1 MRKISL
7 LLWVALASWET
18 QPLFCQVGSAALAS
32 SVPFESW
39 NFAGRTM
46 GGVSVGLADE
56 VPNLLAN
63 PANLATLE
71 QARIFL
77 SVNNLWKDFYIQ
89 TDFNATSTEASW
101 RQGLNLGYS
110 AASLPV
116 HLLSRNWVVAF
127 SYNGRQWGEF
137 DERYVVDAGKLLGFG
152 TRSGHV
158 RSLSAGLGMQVLS
171 NIRAGVSWTAWS
183 GENEWNHSE
192 SFVQGTDDYEA
203 QGWRSG
209 VTAELGRF
217 SLGSALAF
225 PHRVMKS
232 KTTYDLVNP
241 DGAEVTQQFNGAL
254 EVGLGY
260 RPWPQWTFGMGYSY
274 QRGHDFEIHDGQLHR
289 TVEYPALSKAS
300 AGVEYKFSFAEIRV
314 PIYAAYQVY
323 WRHEAIESSPF
334 YVRSPIF
341 EEQKFRDQLLI
352 GATVQTGSLA
362 IYLDNRLTWEK
373 FQMVGLLPP
382 WS

>member
-7 LLWVALASWET
+7 LLWVALALWEA

-32 SVPFESW
+32 VVPFESW
-39 NFAGRTM
+39 NFAGRTI

-56 VPNLLAN
+56 APNLLAN
-63 PANLATLE
+63 PANLATLDH
-71 QARIFL
+71 ARVFL
-77 SVNNLWKDFYIQ
+77 SVNNSWKDFDIQ
-89 TDFNATSTEASW
+89 MNFNTTGTGVSW
-101 RQGLNLGYS
+101 RQGLNWGYS
-110 AASLPV
+110 AASFPV
-116 HLLSRNWVVAF
+116 HLLSKNWVIAV
-127 SYNGRQWGEF
+127 SYNGRRRGEF
-137 DERYVVDAGKLLGFG
+137 DERYVAEANGLIGFG

-158 RSLSAGLGMQVLS
+158 HSFSAGLGMQVLS

-183 GENEWNHSE
+183 GESEWNNSE
-192 SFVQGTDDYEA
+192 SYVQGTDDYEA
-203 QGWRSG
+203 QGWRGG

-217 SLGSALAF
+217 SLGSAVEF

-241 DGAEVTQQFNGAL
+241 EGTEVTQQFNGAL

-260 RPWPQWTFGMGYSY
+260 RPWPQWTFGMGYGY
-274 QRGHDFEIHDGQLHR
+274 QRGHDFEIHDGRVHR
-289 TVEYPALSKAS
+289 TEEYPALSKAA
-300 AGVEYKFSFAEIRV
+300 AGVEYKFSFAKVRL

-323 WRHEAIESSPF
+323 WQHESIESSPF
-334 YVRSPIF
+334 YVRAPIF

-352 GATVQTGSLA
+352 GAAVQTGSLA

-373 FQMVGLLPP
+373 FQVVGLPPP